1 MAHDGASISGTP
13 PDTSK
18 PAGWK
23 SLLPGLALLLLAG
36 LVYFN
41 AISHPFVYDDLGL
54 VLKNQQVRSLDN
66 IPEMIGFSEEGFSFK
81 TRWTR
86 SVSYAL
92 EFAAV
97 GAEPAL
103 YHVTNIAL
111 HGLIGLLVFLLISRV
126 SRSRLL
132 GWWSAA
138 LFVVH
143 PINTEVVAHVA
154 GRRGLLAAFFSL
166 AALLLLERYTSKGG
180 IWRLVLASVSIYLG
194 VFSKELAI
202 MTPVVFVLVDFYAR
216 FSQPEETGKPQLS
229 LLEVA
234 RRHLWDRRM
243 LYGFLAVLTVCL
255 GSAVLF
261 FSGDV
266 SLEGSPSIYATRGQ
280 SIGPLDRAGILGVAL
295 RLLILPVG
303 QSVDYS
309 YDAFGLTQP
318 GLQPELLIDMSVLLA
333 ALGFFVWGLVRRNWA
348 GFAGAWFVLF
358 YLPHLGIIPWHEV
371 FAERFLYLSS
381 IGVFVG
387 LAAAGI
393 HAARQWSR
401 PVAVM
406 GAVVLVALGAA
417 TVARNQ
423 VWSSSMALWEDA
435 VKSRPGAA
443 RANKAVGDAY
453 LADTRPDLAL
463 EHYERAVEILPTYLD
478 ARTGIAVAYT
488 ARREY
493 ASALATIDETLER
506 WPNDAKTLNAKA
518 YIHETLGDMN
528 MAKEAYRLAVEKD
541 PKFADGY
548 NNLGRL
554 YVQEGDLETAIE
566 MYEMAIERN
575 PAMVTALKNLA
586 MVYREGLADEER
598 AAFYEEQA
606 RLVEVTR

>member
-1 MAHDGASISGTP
+1 MAQDGASLTAAP
-13 PDTSK
+13 PATS
-18 PAGWK
+18 PSARWK

-41 AISHPFVYDDLGL
+41 AVAHPFVYDDLSL
-54 VLKNQQVRSLDN
+54 VLKNPQIRSLDN
-66 IPEMIGFSEEGFSFK
+66 IPELIGFSDEGFSVN

-97 GAEPAL
+97 GAWAPL
-103 YHVTNIAL
+103 YHLTNIIL
-111 HGLIGLLVFLLISRV
+111 HGLIGLLVYLLIGRISG
-126 SRSRLL
+126 SKLL

-154 GRRGLLAAFFSL
+154 GRRGLLAALFSL
-166 AALLLLERYTSKGG
+166 CALLLLERYTKKGG

-202 MTPVVFVLVDFYAR
+202 MTPVVFVLVDLYGR
-216 FSQPEETGKPQLS
+216 FNQPEEAGKPRLS
-229 LLEVA
+229 LLEVT
-234 RRHLWDRRM
+234 RRHLWDRRL
-243 LYGFLAVLTVCL
+243 LYGFLAVLTICL
-255 GSAVLF
+255 GASVLF
-261 FSGDV
+261 FSGQI
-266 SLEGSPSIYATRGQ
+266 SLEGSPSIYATRGEA
-280 SIGPLDRAGILGVAL
+280 IGPLDRAGIVGVAL
-295 RLLILPVG
+295 RLLILPIG

-309 YDAFGLTQP
+309 YDAFGFTES
-318 GLQPELLIDMSVLLA
+318 GLRPELLIDMTVLLMG
-333 ALGFFVWGLVRRNWA
+333 LGFFFWGLARRNWA

-387 LAAAGI
+387 LAAAGLY
-393 HAARQWSR
+393 AARRWPR
-401 PVAVM
+401 PAMVA
-406 GAVVLVALGAA
+406 GVLVLGALGAA

-423 VWSSSMALWEDA
+423 VWSSSLALWEDA
-435 VKSRPGAA
+435 VQSRPGAA
-443 RANKAVGDAY
+443 RAHKAVGDGY

-463 EHYERAVEILPTYLD
+463 KHYQLAVEILPAYLD

-493 ASALATIDETLER
+493 ASALTTIDETLER
-506 WPNDAKTLNAKA
+506 WPHDAKTLNAKA
-518 YIHETLGDMN
+518 YIHETLGDWKL
-528 MAKEAYRLAVEKD
+528 AKEAYRLAVKSD

-575 PAMVTALKNLA
+575 PAMVTAMKNLA
-586 MVYREGLADEER
+586 VVYREGLGDEER
-598 AAFYEEQA
+598 ATYYEEQA
-606 RLVEVTR
+606 RLLEVTR